1 MIDKIVVEYKDNIKK
16 VACLCEGKLREF
28 FLLDNNKANEI
39 LNKVNSVLQNSSFI
53 SLQNY
58 HVLSQCFFDLS
69 KVTNNSEIIDKQNYL
84 KALVYQKQLLDKMIL
99 FVSKLIT
106 EYN

>member
-1 MIDKIVVEYKDNIKK
+1 M
-16 VACLCEGKLREF
+16 
-28 FLLDNNKANEI
+28 
-39 LNKVNSVLQNSSFI
+39 QNSSFI